1 MPTEAEWEY
10 ACRGKTNTNY
20 YPGNSPMDLAGHANV
35 ADQALKQQQS
45 DVPWTLPH
53 DDGYAYLAPVGQFKP
68 NAFGLYDMHG
78 NVIEWC
84 SDRFSFFDPLKDYQ
98 PPPSTAVRYVIRG
111 GNWFNDPALAGSASR
126 SGVEPDFR
134 NSLTGF
140 RVVMEAEGAE

>member
-1 MPTEAEWEY
+1 
-10 ACRGKTNTNY
+10 
-20 YPGNSPMDLAGHANV
+20 MDLAGHANV